1 MPPRRDQGVYLY
13 VQVRIAGQIQP
24 MLVPRML
31 KQIPVGDRSFML
43 RKYQKCFTGTDAV
56 KFFLSKRFA
65 RSEYEAVAIGNAL
78 LKAGVFRH
86 VRNEHLFRSGN
97 YFYRFA
103 AHEDYVADHESINLR
118 ASRIMSVAC
127 NSFMRVPEISAADTE
142 NFLSISNIS
151 DATLL
156 SADESLFAENRP
168 EFDEVDILVE
178 MGIRIGK
185 QFFPNLVTK
194 FTHAKDLVR
203 THSVRGKILERSFN
217 GKAAIK
223 WLIRRRYAQTV
234 AEAVNIGN
242 AMLSSGVFYPLETDH
257 GGFGYN
263 LTHYRMMADT
273 DISKELK
280 RGARKDMFLRL
291 LGVDRGRAG
300 QGPQEQQSPW
310 FEDQIS
316 FSFTS
321 TDGSK
326 RWKLST
332 YFGLQLLVKCT
343 VTYN

>member
-1 MPPRRDQGVYLY
+1 MYLY

-31 KQIPVGDRSFML
+31 QQIPVGDRSFML
-43 RKYQKCFTGTDAV
+43 RKYHKCFTGTDAV

-65 RSEYEAVAIGNAL
+65 RSEYEAIAIGNAL

-103 AHEDYVADHESINLR
+103 AHEDYATDHENINLR

-127 NSFMRVPEISAADTE
+127 NSFMRVPELRTADTE
-142 NFLSISNIS
+142 NLLSHSNIS

-156 SADESLFAENRP
+156 SADDSLFAEDRP
-168 EFDEVDILVE
+168 EFDEADVLVE

-185 QFFPNLVTK
+185 QFFPDLVTK

-203 THSVRGKILERSFN
+203 THSVGGKILEKSFT

-223 WLIRRRYAQTV
+223 WLIRRRYAQTI

-242 AMLSSGVFYPLETDH
+242 AMLSSGVFYPLETEQC
-257 GGFGYN
+257 GFENN
-263 LTHYRMMADT
+263 LTHYRMMADA
-273 DISKELK
+273 DISKELR

-291 LGVDRGRAG
+291 LGIDRGKAG
-300 QGPQEQQSPW
+300 QGLQEQQSPW
-310 FEDQIS
+310 FEDQMS

-321 TDGSK
+321 SG
-326 RWKLST
+326 
-332 YFGLQLLVKCT
+332 G
-343 VTYN
+343 